1 MAPRENPPGRGP
13 RSGKGPTDRST
24 GRSTGGRPGGRDGGF
39 KPRREGSFDKPR
51 REGGFDRPR
60 SDRPYGDRPQREGG
74 FDKPRREGGFDRP
87 RREGGFDRPRDDR
100 PRSDRPYGDRPR
112 REGGFDK
119 PRREGGFDKPRR
131 EGGFDRPR
139 DDRPRS
145 DRPYGDRPR
154 REGGF
159 DKPRREGG
167 FDKSRREG
175 GFDRPR
181 SDRPY
186 GDRPQREGGF
196 DRPRR
201 EGGFDRPRSDRPYGD
216 RPQREGGF
224 DRPQRDG
231 GFERKPRRDDR
242 HEGRAPFKGRG
253 EEVETTD
260 TAAEQPKRDQM
271 RLKAG
276 GRPSHRPNLY
286 GMHAVRAAWLNPNRN
301 IHALYLSE
309 AAMETFAPVLEEATK
324 AGLTRPEPLAVSKDD
339 MDRLFPPGAVHQ
351 GIALACGQL
360 EDVSIEDIIISGQ
373 TKARSVVV
381 LLDQVTDPHNV
392 GAILRSA
399 SAFGATGVVM
409 QKMHAPELIGVLAK
423 TACGAADH
431 LAVAY
436 ETNLSRTLEKLKED
450 GYVTIGMDER
460 GEKTI
465 AELDRPE
472 KCVIVL
478 GAEGPGMRRLVRENC
493 DVLVRLPTHEPIAS
507 LNVSNAAA
515 VALYAMLA

>member
-1 MAPRENPPGRGP
+1 MAPRQNPPGRGP
-13 RSGKGPTDRST
+13 RAGKGPTDRST
-24 GRSTGGRPGGRDGGF
+24 GRSTGGRSGGRDGGRDGF

-60 SDRPYGDRPQREGG
+60 DDRPRSDRPYGDR
-74 FDKPRREGGFDRP
+74 PRREGGFDRP
-87 RREGGFDRPRDDR
+87 RREGGFDR

-139 DDRPRS
+139 E

-159 DKPRREGG
+159 D
-167 FDKSRREG
+167 
-175 GFDRPR
+175 
-181 SDRPY
+181 
-186 GDRPQREGGF
+186 
-196 DRPRR
+196 RPRR
-201 EGGFDRPRSDRPYGD
+201 ESGFDKPR
-216 RPQREGGF
+216 REGGF

-231 GFERKPRRDDR
+231 GFDRKPRRDDR

-253 EEVETTD
+253 EDVETTD
-260 TAAEQPKRDQM
+260 TAVEQPKRDQM

-276 GRPSHRPNLY
+276 GRPSHRPSLY

-309 AAMETFAPVLEEATK
+309 AAMETFAPVLEEAAK
-324 AGLTRPEPLAVSKDD
+324 AGLNRPEPLAVSKDD

-373 TKARSVVV
+373 TKARSVIVM
-381 LLDQVTDPHNV
+381 LDQVTDPHNV

-423 TACGAADH
+423 TACGAVDH

>member
-1 MAPRENPPGRGP
+1 MAPRQNPPGRGP
-13 RSGKGPTDRST
+13 RAGKGPTDRST
-24 GRSTGGRPGGRDGGF
+24 GRSTGGRSGGRDGGRDGF
-39 KPRREGSFDKPR
+39 KPRREGSFDK
-51 REGGFDRPR
+51 
-60 SDRPYGDRPQREGG
+60 
-74 FDKPRREGGFDRP
+74 P

-139 DDRPRS
+139 
-145 DRPYGDRPR
+145 
-154 REGGF
+154 
-159 DKPRREGG
+159 
-167 FDKSRREG
+167 
-175 GFDRPR
+175 

-216 RPQREGGF
+216 RPRREGGFDKPRREGGFDKPRREGGF
-224 DRPQRDG
+224 DRPREDRPYGDRPRREGGFDRPRRESGFDKPRREGGFDHPQRDG
-231 GFERKPRRDDR
+231 GFDRKPRRDDR

-253 EEVETTD
+253 EDVETTD
-260 TAAEQPKRDQM
+260 TAVEQPKRDQM

-309 AAMETFAPVLEEATK
+309 AAMETFAPVLEEAAK
-324 AGLTRPEPLAVSKDD
+324 AGLNRPEPLAVSKDD

-360 EDVSIEDIIISGQ
+360 EDVSVEDLIISGNA
-373 TKARSVVV
+373 KERSVIVM
-381 LLDQVTDPHNV
+381 LDQVTDPHNV

-423 TACGAADH
+423 TACGAVDH
-431 LAVAY
+431 LDVAY